1 MFIALHYYRFGSVRS
16 RMSIPGTWRSF
27 GAQLAINML
36 LLRSKEG
43 NAGFSR
49 ASNSRILKN
58 VPA

>member
-1 MFIALHYYRFGSVRS
+1 
-16 RMSIPGTWRSF
+16 MSNQEH
-27 GAQLAINML
+27 GASLERNLLLFMAINML